1 MTDHLQLYWIQ
12 TDYSDKIYI
21 MIREVKK
28 TNKCLVGGG
37 KTYGRTEE
45 EDINRR

>member
-21 MIREVKK
+21 MIREVKDEQMF
-28 TNKCLVGGG
+28 GGG
-37 KTYGRTEE
+37 ENVWKNRGR
-45 EDINRR
+45 RY

>member
-21 MIREVKK
+21 MIREVKDEQMFG
-28 TNKCLVGGG
+28 GGG
-37 KTYGRTEE
+37 KRMEE
-45 EDINRR
+45 QRKKI

>member
-21 MIREVKK
+21 MIREVKDEQM
-28 TNKCLVGGG
+28 LGGG

>member
-12 TDYSDKIYI
+12 TDYSDIDYD
-21 MIREVKK
+21 EGSKK
-28 TNKCLVGGG
+28 TNKYLGGG

>member
-21 MIREVKK
+21 MIREVKDEQMFG
-28 TNKCLVGGG
+28 GGG

>member
-12 TDYSDKIYI
+12 TDYSDKKKI
-21 MIREVKK
+21 MKGEEKK
-28 TNKCLVGGG
+28 GTNIGGGG

>member
-21 MIREVKK
+21 MIREVKDEQMF
-28 TNKCLVGGG
+28 GGG